1 LDIFQ
6 TLKPIHKDQVQFNSN
21 DVPIGLDV

>member
-6 TLKPIHKDQVQFNSN
+6 TLKSIHKNQVQFYSN
-21 DVPIGLDV
+21 DVPVGLDV

>member
-6 TLKPIHKDQVQFNSN
+6 TLKPIYKNQVQFDSN
-21 DVPIGLDV
+21 DVPVGLDV

>member
-6 TLKPIHKDQVQFNSN
+6 TLKPIHKNQVPFDSN